1 MLETTVSKL
10 PLLVWSSQGSYCLGT
25 VWPAGS
31 PIPNKTPRLLCSAN
45 HGRVLLIV
53 QLQFG
58 AAFLEF
64 FCGEILCWRSALPP
78 SIWSCLLNFGVVL
91 WGFTVFE
98 LCSANDGTAPFKFLQ
113 TNCSPSILSSA
124 QPMMVQ
130 LSFKF
135 PQTDCSPSILRYAQP
150 MMLQPSFKFP
160 QTDCSTSI
168 LSPAQPMIVQLS
180 FKFPQTDCSP
190 SILSSA
196 QPMMV
201 QLSFKFPQT
210 GCSPSIR
217 SSCFLG
223 GNIVFDLCSANDG
236 TAPFKLL
243 KTNCSS
249 SI

>member
-1 MLETTVSKL
+1 MGRYFV
-10 PLLVWSSQGSYCLGT
+10 GG
-25 VWPAGS
+25 
-31 PIPNKTPRLLCSAN
+31 LLCQSWLSPTN
-45 HGRVLLIV
+45 
-53 QLQFG
+53 
-58 AAFLEF
+58 
-64 FCGEILCWRSALPP
+64 CPP

-98 LCSANDGTAPFKFLQ
+98 LCSANDGRAPFKFLQ

-124 QPMMVQ
+124 QPMM
-130 LSFKF
+130 
-135 PQTDCSPSILRYAQP
+135 
-150 MMLQPSFKFP
+150 
-160 QTDCSTSI
+160 
-168 LSPAQPMIVQLS
+168 VQLS

-236 TAPFKLL
+236 TAPFKLI